1 MNQPLK
7 ENPDVIRLFDTMEQ
21 NRLYVERSQLQQVV
35 NHIDELTSTVN
46 RLQEEI
52 ATLRQQ
58 AENSATTPILAEAE
72 TDVTQANGVIERTK
86 ERIVDAAKRAV
97 SACRDGGRNALIST
111 LHAAHIPRLLS
122 GLQQT
127 LQDTE
132 RRLQGSVAKTDAVSA
147 EWNMAKAHL
156 RNAGRVMNG
165 GTPQADVSAKPV
177 KLLGAIRNM
186 FQAQANA
193 FGHMSRA
200 AGQLK
205 EKIPDL
211 DKSGKNERQSVRQK
225 MSGRH
230 FRGKGQ
236 GKERRPVEAAE
247 L

>member
-7 ENPDVIRLFDTMEQ
+7 ESPDVIRLFDTMDQ
-21 NRLYVERSQLQQVV
+21 TRLYVEKSQLQRVV
-35 NHIDELTSTVN
+35 DHIDELTFTVSQ
-46 RLQEEI
+46 LQEEI

-58 AENSATTPILAEAE
+58 AEMNENAPLFDEAEAS
-72 TDVTQANGVIERTK
+72 VTQAKGIIERTK
-86 ERIVDAAKRAV
+86 ERIVDTAKRAV
-97 SACRDGGRNALIST
+97 IACRDGGRNALIST

-132 RRLQGSVAKTDAVSA
+132 RRLQGSVAKTEAVSA

-165 GTPQADVSAKPV
+165 GIPQADVSAKPV

-193 FGHMSRA
+193 FGHMSHA
-200 AGQLK
+200 TGQLK

-211 DKSGKNERQSVRQK
+211 DKSGKTERQSVRQK
-225 MSGRH
+225 MSVKH
-230 FRGKGQ
+230 FRGKDQ
-236 GKERRPVEAAE
+236 GKERQPVEAAE

>member
-21 NRLYVERSQLQQVV
+21 NRLYVERSQLQRVV
-35 NHIDELTSTVN
+35 DHIDELTSTVSQ
-46 RLQEEI
+46 LQAEI

-58 AENSATTPILAEAE
+58 AEMNETAPLFDEAEAS
-72 TDVTQANGVIERTK
+72 VTQAKGIIERTK
-86 ERIVDAAKRAV
+86 KRVVDTAKRAV
-97 SACRDGGRNALIST
+97 TACRDGGRNALIST

-122 GLQQT
+122 GLQQA

-132 RRLQGSVAKTDAVSA
+132 RRLQESAAKTDAVSA

-165 GTPQADVSAKPV
+165 GTPQADMSAKPI
-177 KLLGAIRNM
+177 KLLEIIRNM
-186 FQAQANA
+186 LQAQANV
-193 FGHMSRA
+193 FGRMSRA
-200 AGQLK
+200 TGQLK

-211 DKSGKNERQSVRQK
+211 DKSGTAQRQSVRQK